1 MTLQAVFGEFL
12 PFFSADP
19 LKLCQVV
26 GPRMEFASGFVY
38 VPPSTYQREVQTKP
52 QIAVKRSALLPPPN
66 RIRPRSPP
74 PPPPAPSPELQK
86 QQHHSPEQ
94 RITEKCFKN
103 GEVKT
108 APNPLPL
115 YENSAFHIRRGG
127 NVPGSP
133 QQLTSQ
139 TAQWT
144 GFPSIT
150 ELGNS
155 MYNDIQ
161 FNFSV
166 SKVMSELLRL
176 WLTLCPFPP
185 SPALL
190 PPFMRSQSPACV
202 QPIPGPPSLLPSNSQ
217 RLPYDLPK
225 KEPDIGSHPWDPDY
239 SYNIPEGS
247 GEEMKHPNTTG
258 SSGSAQKSAP
268 ALPPRPS
275 FMKSCPEYLVLLP
288 DSVSSSKSSSSSSRS
303 REPLVGNPNV
313 ILVSLGELISEENG
327 YGQAVI
333 TVNVCYFCQSS
344 LEPPTS
350 SSAICLGCRD
360 SVFLLTPGDKALALT
375 DTLLLFCIDISA
387 SMSITS
393 QVLEG
398 KQPIYR
404 SRLQFVQEAVLQSV
418 RKLSET
424 QPHMRVGLIT
434 FNNQVTLHG
443 FDEFTSRFL
452 RGAELI
458 DSEYLKEA
466 AFSFPSPQPLS
477 RTRDCLQ
484 REILGLSESGATAL
498 GPASLVAIAMAS
510 RQPGSKVIIC
520 TDGKANTDLGNL
532 EVEGIDAR
540 PCLSSTIFYHNLGE
554 YAASQ
559 GVTVS
564 VLAIE
569 GTDCRLDE
577 LGRLADCTS
586 GKVVIASPHEL
597 YTEFEEI
604 IENRTIATHCSV
616 TLLLPT
622 TLCVKGEREAGNRAT
637 REVGNVASDTEITFQ
652 FGAREHGSQGEV
664 SAPVAGGRVS
674 VQLQLRYRQ
683 KDGHSMLRVLTADK
697 EVTDDSSV
705 VLSSLF
711 LAIIQLNSS
720 QASAALAVR
729 GRFQDAKSEGET
741 QRELMERALE
751 YDRSAEDKLIYSKWL
766 KTMNPIHNSLQ
777 NYTRRQSICSDTLQS
792 LTDMGAALLY
802 SMKNSNR
809 SISLKEKHQH

>member
-1 MTLQAVFGEFL
+1 MSDVITHSLLTLQTGSNSSLNRHCSRGFAYRMSDVITHSLLTLQTGSNSSLNRHCSRGF
-12 PFFSADP
+12 AY
-19 LKLCQVV
+19 VV

-103 GEVKT
+103 
-108 APNPLPL
+108 
-115 YENSAFHIRRGG
+115 
-127 NVPGSP
+127 
-133 QQLTSQ
+133 
-139 TAQWT
+139 
-144 GFPSIT
+144 
-150 ELGNS
+150 
-155 MYNDIQ
+155 
-161 FNFSV
+161 
-166 SKVMSELLRL
+166 
-176 WLTLCPFPP
+176 
-185 SPALL
+185 ALL

-313 ILVSLGELISEENG
+313 ILVSLGELISEKNVFTIEGEPTCCSQCGSVLDSLYDN
-327 YGQAVI
+327 V
-333 TVNVCYFCQSS
+333 VNVCYFCQSS

-404 SRLQFVQEAVLQSV
+404 SRLQFVQEAVLQRV

-540 PCLSSTIFYHNLGE
+540 PCLSSTIFYHDLGE

-705 VLSSLF
+705 VLSSLV

-777 NYTRRQSICSDTLQS
+777 NYTRRQSIRSDTLQS

-802 SMKNSNR
+802 SMKNSNM

>member
-1 MTLQAVFGEFL
+1 MSTAISTLTVLQCCVCVFCFHSMLYYVYTPLDKLVKQVSFYIITQRRSDVITHSLLTLQTGSNSSLNRHCSQGFAYL
-12 PFFSADP
+12 IIPAY
-19 LKLCQVV
+19 VV
-26 GPRMEFASGFVY
+26 GPPMEFACGFVY
-38 VPPSTYQREVQTKP
+38 VPPSTYQRDVQTKP

-94 RITEKCFKN
+94 RITEKSFKN
-103 GEVKT
+103 
-108 APNPLPL
+108 
-115 YENSAFHIRRGG
+115 
-127 NVPGSP
+127 
-133 QQLTSQ
+133 
-139 TAQWT
+139 
-144 GFPSIT
+144 
-150 ELGNS
+150 
-155 MYNDIQ
+155 
-161 FNFSV
+161 
-166 SKVMSELLRL
+166 
-176 WLTLCPFPP
+176 
-185 SPALL
+185 ALL

-217 RLPYDLPK
+217 RLTYDLPK

-275 FMKSCPEYLVLLP
+275 FMRSCPEYLVLLP
-288 DSVSSSKSSSSSSRS
+288 DSFSSSKSSSSSSRS

-313 ILVSLGELISEENG
+313 ILVSLGELISEENVFTIEG
-327 YGQAVI
+327 EPTCCSQCGSVLDSFYDNV
-333 TVNVCYFCQSS
+333 VNVCYFCQSS

-350 SSAICLGCRD
+350 SSAICLGCQD

-398 KQPIYR
+398 KQPLYR
-404 SRLQFVQEAVLQSV
+404 SRLQ
-418 RKLSET
+418 
-424 QPHMRVGLIT
+424 
-434 FNNQVTLHG
+434 VTLHG
-443 FDEFTSRFL
+443 YDEFTSRFL

-466 AFSFPSPQPLS
+466 AFSFPSPPPLS

-540 PCLSSTIFYHNLGE
+540 PCLSSTIFYHDLGE

-577 LGRLADCTS
+577 LGRLADRTS

-622 TLCVKGEREAGNRAT
+622 TLCVKGEREAGNRVT

-766 KTMNPIHNSLQ
+766 KTMDPIHNCLQ
-777 NYTRRQSICSDTLQS
+777 NYTRRQSIRSDTLQS

-809 SISLKEKHQH
+809 RPISLKEKHQH